1 MKITK
6 ISLTNFRAFK
16 QTQTIEFAP
25 VTLLFGPNSVGKS
38 TVLKALFYVQQILAK
53 GQCNPIYLDALNK
66 KYIGGFENLVHKRDL
81 DTNITLKIEYDKG
94 DAIGSSY
101 AYLYELLS
109 EELDIQ
115 LSSPVVDAQT
125 IAVEFEIAWHKF
137 EKTAYIKT
145 YRVEFDGDII
155 AEVTSSGPK
164 QAFLTFLNYIHPL
177 LLPANHDEWLQAQED
192 TEENSHP
199 FNRLLV
205 NGLELYRNG
214 SDSAQNKAEAY
225 ISHNALMSFRE
236 KYKNAANE
244 DDLLKV
250 FNDHV
255 GRVISEMVTY
265 KATFN
270 NELSAKNGEVQV
282 EIKKTNFS
290 LEFLKNSSF
299 ILGLSLNKLNIDP
312 VEFLEKYKILD
323 KDSYNKNNFVSAL
336 HELIN
341 LHDRNRRNMIAIKN
355 NQEYELLHNV
365 LSLDTLIGAL
375 PPLFKKIR
383 TDLELDTVKHNEII
397 TELLSDVLVAPLD
410 NLLGLLNES
419 LCIGPIR
426 KIPDANYKP
435 LPYIEQSDW
444 YDGSAAWS
452 MLEKASFYELK
463 KIHQWMS
470 DQDKLNLGYGI
481 SLKVGKTFNLH
492 NQIYGTHNINSLA
505 LKIDDLIR
513 WKLGDKRLSEME
525 GVLKEISEIENY
537 VADPTIEK
545 EYKHDFEQ
553 KSVIKQY
560 RKLER
565 KEKKLELLIEDL
577 QSKKE
582 FEESSKDLISLEV
595 LKKLDEEDNE
605 LQKLLNNRSYDEVI
619 VDLKLK
625 YEEIKAKRYEVL
637 AQTDF
642 LKLDSNDVIQAYSIW
657 DQHNDI
663 SVEPN
668 EIGTGVSQLM
678 PLIVAAMTQKGGLIA
693 CEQPELHLHPRIQ
706 VAIGDLLSQNTDHV
720 NYLIETHSEH
730 LILRLL
736 KRVRQNTD
744 NELPHGLKAL
754 TKEEISINYL
764 EPSTYGVKVKKI
776 RIDEDGEFKDRW
788 PQGFFSERKDELM

>member
-38 TVLKALFYVQQILAK
+38 TVLKALFYVQQILSK
-53 GQCNPIYLDALNK
+53 GQCNPMYLDALNK

-177 LLPANHDEWLQAQED
+177 LLPANHDEWLQAQKDSKANLHPYNRLILDGIDVYE
-192 TEENSHP
+192 TEE
-199 FNRLLV
+199 
-205 NGLELYRNG
+205 
-214 SDSAQNKAEAY
+214 
-225 ISHNALMSFRE
+225 
-236 KYKNAANE
+236 E
-244 DDLLKV
+244 D
-250 FNDHV
+250 
-255 GRVISEMVTY
+255 E
-265 KATFN
+265 
-270 NELSAKNGEVQV
+270 EE
-282 EIKKTNFS
+282 
-290 LEFLKNSSF
+290 LEFDRQLSNHYNQLLEKTDNPEEKKEIALEYMAQRF
-299 ILGLSLNKLNIDP
+299 KYRMKKYGIDPKDITEDGLSIQFSSDD
-312 VEFLEKYKILD
+312 Y
-323 KDSYNKNNFVSAL
+323 FVSAL
-336 HELIN
+336 HELVN
-341 LHDRNRRNMIAIKN
+341 LQDRDRRNMISIHDHR
-355 NQEYELLHNV
+355 EYNLLHNV
-365 LSLDTLIGAL
+365 LTIDTNVGAL
-375 PPLFKKIR
+375 PTLGRKVR
-383 TDLELDTVKHNEII
+383 TNLELDTIKHDEII

-410 NLLGLLNES
+410 NLLNLLNES

-426 KIPDANYKP
+426 KIPDANYQP

-444 YDGSAAWS
+444 YDGAAAWS
-452 MLEKASFYELK
+452 MLKKASFGELK
-463 KIHQWMS
+463 EIHKWMS

-481 SLKVGKTFNLH
+481 SLKLSKVFDLH
-492 NQIYGTHNINSLA
+492 NPIYDIHNIESLSP
-505 LKIDDLIR
+505 KIDDLIR
-513 WKLGDKRLSEME
+513 WNLGDKRISEME
-525 GVLKEISEIENY
+525 AVLNGISEIENR
-537 VADPTIEK
+537 VVDPGNEE
-545 EYKHDFEQ
+545 EYKHDFKQ
-553 KSVIKQY
+553 KVIVKQY
-560 RKLER
+560 RKLE
-565 KEKKLELLIEDL
+565 KEESNLKLLIEDL

-582 FEESSKDLISLEV
+582 FEENSKDLKSLEI
-595 LKKLDEEDNE
+595 LKQLDEQNNE
-605 LQKLLNNRSYDEVI
+605 LQELLNNRSYDEVI
-619 VDLKLK
+619 VNLKLK

-642 LKLDSNDVIQAYSIW
+642 LKLDSNDVIQAYFIW

-678 PLIVAAMTQKGGLIA
+678 PLIVAAITQKGGLVA
-693 CEQPELHLHPRIQ
+693 CEQPELHLHPRVQ
-706 VAIGDLLSQNTDHV
+706 VAIGDLLSQNTEHV

-736 KRVRQNTD
+736 KRIRQNTD
-744 NELPHGLKAL
+744 KELPFGFKAF
-754 TKEEISINYL
+754 TKEKIAINYL
-764 EPSTYGVKVKKI
+764 EPSKEGVKVKKI
-776 RIDEDGEFKDRW
+776 RVDDDGEFKDRW
-788 PQGFFSERKDELM
+788 PQGFFSERRQEL

>member
-38 TVLKALFYVQQILAK
+38 TVLKALFYVQQILSK
-53 GQCNPIYLDALNK
+53 GHCNPMYLDALNK

-115 LSSPVVDAQT
+115 LSSPVVDAKT

-177 LLPANHDEWLQAQED
+177 LLPANHEEWLQVQKDSEA
-192 TEENSHP
+192 NLHP
-199 FNRLLV
+199 YNRLLLDGV
-205 NGLELYRNG
+205 DVYENHDERDQEEWEKLLGQRLLEHFSPLY
-214 SDSAQNKAEAY
+214 E
-225 ISHNALMSFRE
+225 NAID
-236 KYKNAANE
+236 E
-244 DDLLKV
+244 DELLKV
-250 FNDHV
+250 LEAHLHNYAENHIKLRALLDKKY
-255 GRVISEMVTY
+255 VIEDEEIY
-265 KATFN
+265 
-270 NELSAKNGEVQV
+270 V
-282 EIKKTNFS
+282 EIDDNKFGFAFTNDS
-290 LEFLKNSSF
+290 TF
-299 ILGLSLNKLNIDP
+299 IIGLNKNTLGIDAF
-312 VEFLEKYKILD
+312 EFLEKHKGIGY
-323 KDSYNKNNFVSAL
+323 SSNNYFVSAL

-341 LHDRNRRNMIAIKN
+341 LNERNQRNMISI
-355 NQEYELLHNV
+355 QDHREYSLLHNV
-365 LSLDTLIGAL
+365 LSIETVIGAL
-375 PPLFKKIR
+375 PPLSKKIR
-383 TDLELDTVKHNEII
+383 TDLELDTIKHNEII

-410 NLLGLLNES
+410 NLLNLLNES

-426 KIPDANYKP
+426 KIPDANYQP

-452 MLEKASFYELK
+452 MLKKASFGELK
-463 KIHQWMS
+463 EIHKWMS

-481 SLKVGKTFNLH
+481 SVKVAKTFNLL
-492 NQIYGTHNINSLA
+492 NPIYDTHNFESLA
-505 LKIDDLIR
+505 PKMDDLIR
-513 WKLGDKRLSEME
+513 WHLGDKRLSEME
-525 GVLKEISEIENY
+525 GILKAISEIENR
-537 VADPTIEK
+537 VVDPTNEA
-545 EYKHDFEQ
+545 EYKYDFEQ
-553 KSVIKQY
+553 KAIIKQY
-560 RKLER
+560 RRLEQEER
-565 KEKKLELLIEDL
+565 YLEFLLEDL
-577 QSKKE
+577 QSRKDFEQNSVSFETKE
-582 FEESSKDLISLEV
+582 LVNQFDENSEIVDL
-595 LKKLDEEDNE
+595 LKN
-605 LQKLLNNRSYDEVI
+605 QSYDEAI
-619 VDLKLK
+619 AYLTNR
-625 YEEIKAKRYEVL
+625 YEEVQAKRYAVL
-637 AQTDF
+637 SQTDF
-642 LKLDSNDVIQAYSIW
+642 LRLDTNHLIPSYSIW
-657 DQHNDI
+657 DQQNDI

-678 PLIVAAMTQKGGLIA
+678 PLIVAAITQKGGLVA
-693 CEQPELHLHPRIQ
+693 CEQPELHLHPRVQ
-706 VAIGDLLSQNTDHV
+706 VAIGDLLSQNTEHV

-736 KRVRQNTD
+736 KRIRQNTD
-744 NELPHGLKAL
+744 NELPESFKVF
-754 TKEEISINYL
+754 TKKQIAINYL
-764 EPSTYGVKVKKI
+764 EPSKEGVKVKKI
-776 RIDEDGEFKDRW
+776 RVDDDGEFKDRW